1 MKCAFCKGEL
11 LNGKTVLTFQMS
23 ENRIIGVKNVPA
35 LICEQCG
42 EESVDFKGS
51 QIVEKNVKN
60 AVSDGMVMGFIDYND
75 AA

>member
-1 MKCAFCKGEL
+1 MKCAFCNGEL
-11 LNGKTVLTFQMS
+11 SKGKTVLTFQMS
-23 ENRIIGVKNVPA
+23 ENRIIVVKDVPA
-35 LICEQCG
+35 MICEQCG
-42 EESVDFKGS
+42 EESVDLKES